1 MSKYNLTDIL
11 EQYRIGSGW
20 TTDFDYDG
28 MLKAGLKTGVDTDIE
43 VLKKMSDDFEDVNYH
58 RENSHLQNAID
69 ALEEGAIKEAS
80 MFFGDFHAEIKQT
93 IKDQGMDIEPTLGK
107 FMDAKMDMMNEDEF
121 DEARQAA
128 IESSQEA
135 AGIKEDKES
144 RPHMSSDKFLRHIEK
159 LHKDNQTQI
168 AKEKEVKEV
177 TSREGARIEGLLSI
191 PLKSKFLEA
200 FQDLYFDLVEE
211 DPFMAEDVVDH
222 LGIEMLKHLDAI
234 QAQGDRLAGLDQ
246 QEFTAID
253 EEEMSDDEKKYT
265 DTVAKMLK
273 DRILKDIPMDI
284 IVDFVKTHGS
294 DIRRMNNSEIKNEFE
309 EFRSVN
315 YDYIDENLKAHF
327 NRFK

>member
-28 MLKAGLKTGVDTDIE
+28 MLKAGLKAGVDTDIE

-58 RENSHLQNAID
+58 RENNHLQNAIE

-107 FMDAKMDMMNEDEF
+107 FMASKMEEG
-121 DEARQAA
+121 E
-128 IESSQEA
+128 
-135 AGIKEDKES
+135 
-144 RPHMSSDKFLRHIEK
+144 
-159 LHKDNQTQI
+159 
-168 AKEKEVKEV
+168 EVEEV
-177 TSREGARIEGLLSI
+177 TSREGSRIEGLLSI

-234 QAQGDRLAGLDQ
+234 QAQGDKLAGVNTDDDFEREQRMQMDMREGDEIEEGISKDDIKKALKGTKVEIETYMDSLKRSGDKFDSIEDYVEDFENYVADKSL
-246 QEFTAID
+246 QEHFGRF
-253 EEEMSDDEKKYT
+253 M
-265 DTVAKMLK
+265 K
-273 DRILKDIPMDI
+273 D
-284 IVDFVKTHGS
+284 
-294 DIRRMNNSEIKNEFE
+294 
-309 EFRSVN
+309 
-315 YDYIDENLKAHF
+315 YQ
-327 NRFK
+327 

>member
-28 MLKAGLKTGVDTDIE
+28 MLKAGLKAGVDTDIE

-58 RENSHLQNAID
+58 RENNHLQNAIE

-121 DEARQAA
+121 DEARQSA

-135 AGIKEDKES
+135 AGIKE
-144 RPHMSSDKFLRHIEK
+144 
-159 LHKDNQTQI
+159 
-168 AKEKEVKEV
+168 V
-177 TSREGARIEGLLSI
+177 TSREGSRIEGLLSI

-234 QAQGDRLAGLDQ
+234 QAQGDSLAGIDDFEQ
-246 QEFTAID
+246 EEFTAIP
-253 EEEMSDDEKKYT
+253 EG
-265 DTVAKMLK
+265 DTVEEGITKDDIKKALK
-273 DRILKDIPMDI
+273 GTE
-284 IVDFVKTHGS
+284 V
-294 DIRRMNNSEIKNEFE
+294 EIKAYMDSLKRSGDKFDSIEDYVEDFE
-309 EFRSVN
+309 N
-315 YDYIDENLKAHF
+315 YVADKSLQEHFGRFMKDYQ
-327 NRFK
+327 